1 MSQEGTLFSVG
12 HPAETRP
19 PDVFSSACPT
29 RQLLDRVADKW
40 TTLILVLLSEP
51 MRFNALRRR
60 IDGISQKMLSQS
72 LRHLERDGLVT
83 RTVTPT
89 VPVSVTYALTPLGET
104 LVEAVKAMIEWA
116 EDNMAEVARAQAAY
130 DARRLDPTF
139 RGLSG

>member
-12 HPAETRP
+12 HLAETRP
-19 PDVFSSACPT
+19 PDVFSAACPT

-40 TTLILVLLSEP
+40 TTLILVLLREEP

-89 VPVSVTYALTPLGET
+89 VPVSVTYALTPLGQT
-104 LVEAVKAMIEWA
+104 LVAAVNAIIEWA

-130 DARRLDPTF
+130 DARRQD
-139 RGLSG
+139 

>member
-40 TTLILVLLSEP
+40 TTLILVLLREP

-104 LVEAVKAMIEWA
+104 LVEAVRAMIEWA